1 MPRYSLHKPP
11 KIVTQSFGF
20 SATRERLLPMESAD
34 QHNEIELN
42 FIERGEM
49 VFRRG
54 TDITTLT
61 TGGCILYWAAVPHQV
76 LAVEPKTE
84 FSWFALPLSW
94 FLSWKLPEEFS
105 HRLLHGE
112 MFFLENLSDDLRLPS
127 FGNWARDFRSGSP
140 ELQLAVKLEME
151 AFFHRLAFHF
161 SRTSNTPAQLS
172 SASEEYLC
180 AHVEKMVRYITEHY
194 REDVCMD
201 DIVKATGLNA
211 EYAMRLFR
219 KRWGVTLW
227 TFLLQ
232 QRISEARR
240 LLLLSDATLADIAFD
255 CGFQSLSRFYHV
267 FKQQCNCSPGAYRKQ
282 HIGEAA
288 H

>member
-1 MPRYSLHKPP
+1 MAKPPLHKPP
-11 KIVTQSFGF
+11 KIVTKSFGF

-42 FIERGEM
+42 FIEQGEM

-54 TDITTLT
+54 TEILT
-61 TGGCILYWAAVPHQV
+61 VSEGSTILYWAAVPHQV
-76 LAVEPKTE
+76 LAVKPGSE

-94 FLSWKLPEEFS
+94 FLSWKLPEDFS
-105 HRLLHGE
+105 HRLLNGE
-112 MFFLENLSDDLRLPS
+112 MVFLGGSMENLSLPS
-127 FGNWARDFRSGSP
+127 FANWAHDFASHEP

-161 SRTSNTPAQLS
+161 ARTSSKQSSLS

-180 AHVEKMVRYITEHY
+180 AHVEKMVSYITEHF
-194 REDVCMD
+194 RESLTMD

-240 LLLLSDATLADIAFD
+240 LLLLSDATLADIAFA

-267 FKQQCNCSPGAYRKQ
+267 FNQQCHCSPGVYRKR
-282 HIGEAA
+282 HLRA
-288 H
+288 